1 MTIRSGK
8 KTVLLVAMLFAAALV
23 LADFDDADARRKRK
37 RRKRRRKK
45 PTPAQVETRTPAAQ
59 APSAL
64 PAAAPARSNK
74 DRSVK
79 KDKKKRLQVLDFSG
93 IGIEGRLRT
102 PQLLYFLG
110 RVKEEL
116 HRASLE
122 KRSFVPELVRS
133 AEEGGF

>member
-1 MTIRSGK
+1 ML
-8 KTVLLVAMLFAAALV
+8 LLVMLLAAAFV
-23 LADFDDADARRKRK
+23 MADFDDADARRK
-37 RRKRRRKK
+37 KRRRRHRRKK
-45 PTPAQVETRTPAAQ
+45 STPAKVQKKQPAVET
-59 APSAL
+59 PSAES
-64 PAAAPARSNK
+64 AAEAPAPTESRTV
-74 DRSVK
+74 RR
-79 KDKKKRLQVLDFSG
+79 DKKRRVQVLDFSG